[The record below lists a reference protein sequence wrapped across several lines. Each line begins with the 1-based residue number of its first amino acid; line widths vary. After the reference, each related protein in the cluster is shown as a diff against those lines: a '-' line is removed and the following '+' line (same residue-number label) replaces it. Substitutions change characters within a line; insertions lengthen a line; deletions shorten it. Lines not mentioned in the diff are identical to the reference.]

1 MRKALAMTCLI
12 AATLGACGKKA
23 ETPSA
28 AKAVNTP
35 AINAATPAPAPVAAA
50 EPALP
55 AVSPE
60 ACAVLA
66 AYVKLELKGDFG
78 LPVMMRVPPAKGAVS
93 AGELTKSFPTLKPA
107 QAKAL
112 AEGLTKSIKDGSQ
125 LDCDWKVLAL
135 EPPRPVTP
143 ESNASFRLRP
153 VAAGDMGL
161 LETHTEAGTTTL
173 GGRCLYRKTGQTWT
187 RVKCVLTALD

>member
-1 MRKALAMTCLI
+1 MRKALALTCLI
-12 AATLGACGKKA
+12 AVTLVACGKKA
-23 ETPSA
+23 ETPA
-28 AKAVNTP
+28 VAKAVNTP
-35 AINAATPAPAPVAAA
+35 PAVNAATPAPAAVV

-66 AYVKLELKGDFG
+66 AYVKVELKGDFG

-93 AGELTKSFPTLKPA
+93 AAELTKSFPTLNPA
-107 QAKAL
+107 QARAL

-125 LDCDWKVLAL
+125 LECDWKTLAL

-153 VAAGDMGL
+153 VTAGEVGL
-161 LETHTEAGTTTL
+161 LETHTDAGTTTL
-173 GGRCLYRKTGQTWT
+173 GGRCLYRKKAGAWT
-187 RVKCVLTALD
+187 RDKCVLTAIN